1 MAANE
6 QIVKHHVDSIGHHI
20 CTHGDLCIANAALCS
35 VYQHRQHVEYHAAH
49 DDAKIR
55 DRILMRIGAEP
66 ARCRIGSANAT
77 HSTLMMAVSPKVS
90 TNACPRIRFALSW
103 SFSPYRRATKAD
115 TATLSDKNTARPMN
129 FGCVVSPTEAMRSCR
144 VY

>member
-55 DRILMRIGAEP
+55 DRILMRIRRGA
-66 ARCRIGSANAT
+66 CQMQDRICKCYTQHTDDG
-77 HSTLMMAVSPKVS
+77 
-90 TNACPRIRFALSW
+90 R
-103 SFSPYRRATKAD
+103 
-115 TATLSDKNTARPMN
+115 
-129 FGCVVSPTEAMRSCR
+129 
-144 VY
+144 